1 MFAARAAEIFHPEEI
16 MMTSKKTDLDSGV
29 TCVGCDVRNCKFNDM
44 TGSYCT
50 ANTIKVQN
58 KTAVSKG
65 ETFCDTF
72 TPKGSF

>member
-1 MFAARAAEIFHPEEI
+1 MAN
-16 MMTSKKTDLDSGV
+16 KKTELDSGV
-29 TCVGCDVRNCKFNDM
+29 TCVGCDVRNCTFNDI

-50 ANTIKVQN
+50 ANQINVQN

-65 ETFCDTF
+65 ETFCNTF

>member
-1 MFAARAAEIFHPEEI
+1 MA
-16 MMTSKKTDLDSGV
+16 SKKSELDSGV
-29 TCVGCDVRNCKFNDM
+29 TCVGCDVRNCKFNDL

-50 ANTIKVQN
+50 ANQIRVQN

-65 ETFCDTF
+65 DTFCDTF